1 MVSDPAALFDLS
13 GRVGV
18 VTGAGRGLGQ
28 VMALAMARAGAD
40 IAVLD
45 IDKETANQTAEM
57 VKAVGRR
64 SLDFGTD
71 VTSMEQIEAMARKV
85 IEVWGKIDILV
96 NNAGINIR
104 HPILELEEPEW
115 DDVIR
120 VNLKG
125 VFIGT
130 KVVGREMVKRRYGKI
145 INIASQSGLYAHR
158 GEGMSPY
165 HASKAGVIMFT
176 KAAAGEWASFGV
188 CVNCISPG
196 FIVTDFN
203 RHIWEKDT
211 ELAQRRIQVVP
222 LGRTAQPHELEGAI
236 LFLASAASDYVTGHN
251 LLVDGG
257 YSIW

>member
-1 MVSDPAALFDLS
+1 MASHPAEIFDLS
-13 GRVGV
+13 GRVAV

-28 VMALAMARAGAD
+28 AMALVMARAGAD

-45 IDKETANQTAEM
+45 INKETANQTAEM
-57 VKAVGRR
+57 LKKEGRR
-64 SLDFGTD
+64 SLAFDTD
-71 VTSMEQIEAMARKV
+71 VTSMAQMETAARKL

-104 HPILELEEPEW
+104 HPILDLEESEW

-120 VNLKG
+120 INLKG

-130 KVVGREMVKRRYGKI
+130 KIVGREMVKRRYGKI

-165 HASKAGVIMFT
+165 HASKAAVIMFT
-176 KAAAGEWASFGV
+176 KAAAGEWASHGV

-203 RHIWEKDT
+203 RHIWEKNK
-211 ELAQRRIQVVP
+211 ELAQRRLQIVP
-222 LGRTAQPHELEGAI
+222 LGRTGKPQELEGAI
-236 LFLASAASDYVTGHN
+236 LFLASAASNYVTGHN